1 MGKFTIVLLAACLFV
16 GGLALL
22 WPRFFDT
29 PRPEPLGQIN
39 LIIRGTPQGQ
49 HMANVLGVSDE
60 ASVVKLSPAA
70 LVERGVTDTRNRVTD
85 VLITHASRIII
96 ERFST
101 LPDDQQQRI
110 LEALSSALSTNQP
123 SPAEQLPE
131 ATQSSTNT
139 NNDAG
144 TNE

>member
-16 GGLALL
+16 AGLALL

-49 HMANVLGVSDE
+49 HMAQVLGVSDE
-60 ASVVKLSPAA
+60 TSVIKLSPQA
-70 LVERGVTDTRNRVTD
+70 LVERGVMETRNRVTD

-96 ERFST
+96 EKFST
-101 LPDDQQQRI
+101 LPDPQQQRI

-123 SPAEQLPE
+123 LPSEQLPE
-131 ATQSSTNT
+131 ASQSSTNT
-139 NNDAG
+139 DYNPGA
-144 TNE
+144 NE